1 MLQQDKVVKLLES
14 LVKIPSLSGYEQK
27 IAKFIQKE
35 LLKYLPKTRVHIDRH
50 NNVIG
55 IIKGT
60 SDKVVMLDAHLD
72 QVGFII
78 NNIDKEGYVSIDEI
92 GGVDEDIVQ
101 ARPVI
106 IQSYTG
112 KIINGVIDKKPVHYL
127 NGETSRAD
135 KHTDEEVNLDIG
147 IKKIK
152 NVSKFLKVGDPLMF
166 KPEFGHLMN
175 HYYYG
180 YGFDDKIGCL
190 MLLELARELKKTKP
204 YATIIL
210 SFSAQEEVGKTTA
223 RISVNKYKP
232 DAFIELDVTTATDI
246 GMPDFE
252 REAGR
257 CELDKGIVVYR
268 GVGIDHYILQALEG
282 TAQAS
287 KVKTQVQASN
297 GNVGYISEE
306 IESLNLGIRIATIGI
321 PLRNMHTPVE
331 VLNMTDVYGGIKLLK
346 GLLISKR
353 FATALR
359 KDI

>member
-1 MLQQDKVVKLLES
+1 MVKQDKTVKLLES
-14 LVKIPSLSGYEQK
+14 LVKIPSLSGYEQR
-27 IAKFIQKE
+27 IAKFIHKE

-55 IIKGT
+55 VIKGT

-78 NNIDKEGYVSIDEI
+78 NNIDKEGYISINEI

-101 ARPVI
+101 GRPVV

-135 KHTDEEVNLDIG
+135 KHSDEEVNLDIG

-152 NVSKFLKVGDPLMF
+152 NVSKYLKVGDPLMF

-175 HYYYG
+175 KYYYG
-180 YGFDDKIGCL
+180 YGFDDKIACL
-190 MLLELARELKKTKP
+190 MLLELAKELKNKKS

-223 RISVNKYKP
+223 KISVNKYKP
-232 DAFIELDVTTATDI
+232 DVFIELDVTTATDM
-246 GMPDFE
+246 GYTGFD
-252 REAGR
+252 REVGR
-257 CELDKGIVVYR
+257 CELGSGIVLYR
-268 GVGIDHYILQALEG
+268 GVGIDHYILQALER
-282 TAQAS
+282 TAKTS
-287 KVKTQVQASN
+287 KIKIQVQAST
-297 GNVGYISEE
+297 GNIGYISEE
-306 IESLNLGIRIATIGI
+306 METVGNGIRIATIGI

-331 VLNMTDVYGGIKLLK
+331 VLNMSDVFGGIKLIKNFLM
-346 GLLISKR
+346 SKR
-353 FATALR
+353 FSTVLR
-359 KDI
+359 KNV

>member
-1 MLQQDKVVKLLES
+1 MKKDKSIKLLES

-27 IAKFIQKE
+27 IAKFIYKE

-60 SDKVVMLDAHLD
+60 SDKVIMLDAHLD

-78 NNIDKEGYVSIDEI
+78 NNIDKEGYISIDEI

-101 ARPVI
+101 GRPVV

-112 KIINGVIDKKPVHYL
+112 ALLNGVIDKKPVHYL
-127 NGETSRAD
+127 GGVTSRAD
-135 KHTDEEVNLDIG
+135 KHTDVEVNLDIG

-152 NVSKFLKVGDPLMF
+152 NVSKYLMVGDPLMF
-166 KPEFGHLMN
+166 KPEFAHLM
-175 HYYYG
+175 HEYYYG
-180 YGFDDKIGCL
+180 YGFDDKIGCY
-190 MLLELARELKKTKP
+190 MLIELIKQLKNIKKLYP
-204 YATIIL
+204 TIIF

-223 RISVNKYKP
+223 NISVNKYKP
-232 DAFIELDVTTATDI
+232 DVFIELDVTTATDI

-252 REAGR
+252 REVGR

-268 GVGIDHYILQALEG
+268 GVGIDHYILQALER
-282 TAQAS
+282 TA
-287 KVKTQVQASN
+287 KTGKIKIQVQASN
-297 GNVGYISEE
+297 GCVGYISEE
-306 IESLNLGIRIATIGI
+306 IEAKNEGIRVATIGI

-346 GLLISKR
+346 NFLISKR
-353 FATALR
+353 LITALR